1 LPKGAEQ
8 VTVRVQNVEQ
18 GEEPEPMAEP
28 HPLEP
33 GTPVVRIDVED
44 TGIGMNPSVIP
55 ELFGAFRQESTG
67 TRRSHEGSGL
77 GLTIVRRLVDLM
89 HGHIEVE
96 SEKGKGSS
104 FRVYLPQDA
113 SDHHFGSGSDV
124 ADAPPSF

>member
-1 LPKGAEQ
+1 MP
-8 VTVRVQNVEQ
+8 Q
-18 GEEPEPMAEP
+18 GRE
-28 HPLEP
+28 
-33 GTPVVRIDVED
+33 PVVRIDVED
-44 TGIGMNPSVIP
+44 TGIGMNPTAIP

-96 SEKGKGSS
+96 SEKGEGST

-113 SDHHFGSGSDV
+113 SERYT
-124 ADAPPSF
+124 DARNEATDASVTEET